1 MPTHEACS
9 MYRRNII
16 KVSSN
21 RPELIIDRK
30 SPALI
35 RNLFKKLKRG
45 ELQLCEQPDV
55 TFVGEEGIDAK
66 GFSKELAYMI
76 VKGLREGNKGYMLFE
91 GQANHMLPIH
101 CEEHVQSKL
110 FVYAGQL
117 IAFAFLHGHIGF
129 PGMSRA
135 LAKYIVSGDLKDAV
149 PHICIKD
156 IPDINTRLLVKEIEN
171 AETKEK
177 LEELYLRDEMQNLL
191 AQAGFATEF
200 LSPTNKDRA
209 IQDILVHTIFK
220 SRREEIEGLREG
232 MDALHLLD
240 FLRVSEVSIP
250 T

>member
-1 MPTHEACS
+1 MPAHQACS

-30 SPALI
+30 SPSLI

-55 TFVGEEGIDAK
+55 TFVGEEGIDAT
-66 GFSKELAYMI
+66 GLTKELAYMI
-76 VKGLREGNKGYMLFE
+76 VEGLREGNKGYMLFE

-135 LAKYIVSGDLKDAV
+135 LAKYIVTGDLKDAI
-149 PHICIKD
+149 PHICIED
-156 IPDINTRLLVKEIEN
+156 IPDINTRLLVKEVSTEECNYIN
-171 AETKEK
+171 YYYRCLK
-177 LEELYLRDEMQNLL
+177 LDAFNRYIRL
-191 AQAGFATEF
+191 
-200 LSPTNKDRA
+200 
-209 IQDILVHTIFK
+209 IFK
-220 SRREEIEGLREG
+220 
-232 MDALHLLD
+232 
-240 FLRVSEVSIP
+240 
-250 T
+250 